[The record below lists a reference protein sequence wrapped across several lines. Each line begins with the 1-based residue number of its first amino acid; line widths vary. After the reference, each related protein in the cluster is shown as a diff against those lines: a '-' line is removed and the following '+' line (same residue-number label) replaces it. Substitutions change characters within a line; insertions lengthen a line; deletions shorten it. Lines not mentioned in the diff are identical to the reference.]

1 MKNILNTQKQNSVV
15 KSLNIN
21 GYRNI
26 ILVALVL
33 CILPTQGNAST
44 SGEKQVPGAI
54 LQVPSGAYI
63 EKIIERLD
71 NQQAVIELQTQYI
84 EKLDKKVRTLEDK
97 IKELENLKESL

>member
-15 KSLNIN
+15 QSLNIN

-26 ILVALVL
+26 IVVVLVL
-33 CILPTQGNAST
+33 CISPIQGNAST

-63 EKIIERLD
+63 EEIIERLD
-71 NQQAVIELQTQYI
+71 SQQAVIELQTQYI
-84 EKLDKKVRTLEDK
+84 VKLDEKVKILEDK
-97 IKELENLKESL
+97 IKKLEN

>member
-15 KSLNIN
+15 QSLNIN

-26 ILVALVL
+26 IIVVLVL
-33 CILPTQGNAST
+33 CISPIQGNAST

-63 EKIIERLD
+63 EEIIERLD
-71 NQQAVIELQTQYI
+71 RQQAVIELQTQYI
-84 EKLDKKVRTLEDK
+84 VKLDEKVKILEDK
-97 IKELENLKESL
+97 IKKLEN

>member
-21 GYRNI
+21 GYRNVI
-26 ILVALVL
+26 IVALVL
-33 CILPTQGNAST
+33 CISPIQGNAST

-63 EKIIERLD
+63 EEIIERLD
-71 NQQAVIELQTQYI
+71 SQQAVIELQTQYI
-84 EKLDKKVRTLEDK
+84 VKLDEKVRILEDK
-97 IKELENLKESL
+97 IKKLEN